1 VIVSVRSSFGA
12 TNVTDAVL
20 FPIRVLLQLVRAG
33 AVFAVI
39 LSVVPFFVIALT
51 SGGNLAAAAHSVA
64 WFTSAAFACGCLL
77 MTVFVTFR
85 YVVAPRFPSVSPVV
99 TFAVAAPLG
108 AALLA
113 GVWNVELFLRDTG
126 PHTLAALAN
135 WIGLHSDDVVA
146 RFFWSCLVTIA
157 SGAFGAVIFA
167 FNRGGVLNFG
177 PEKFIGGLMV
187 GRAEYEAFAQR
198 ESVRLRREY
207 DDYVNELRSSER

>member
-1 VIVSVRSSFGA
+1 M
-12 TNVTDAVL
+12 DAVL

-33 AVFAVI
+33 AVYAAI
-39 LSVVPFFVIALT
+39 LSVFRFFFVALT
-51 SGGNLAAAAHSVA
+51 GGGDLTEAARGVA
-64 WFTSAAFACGCLL
+64 WFGSTAFGFGCLL
-77 MTVFVTFR
+77 MLVFVAFR
-85 YVVAPRFPSVSPVV
+85 HFVAPRFPSVSPVV

-113 GVWNVELFLRDTG
+113 GVWNVELFLRDAG
-126 PHTLAALAN
+126 PHTLAALAS

-167 FNRGGVLNFG
+167 INRGGVLNFG